1 MTTTKEVAPVDQAAM
16 MAMLDRA
23 EQDSGTSS
31 VMSCIHTLKIYN
43 PAPGDIPDPEKAG
56 KFKLKEANTGDEKLL
71 EWEIKFN
78 VLSIA
83 YNWTGG
89 IYPTHPDG
97 SISDEEVV
105 FSSSEFG
112 KYEKRTDV
120 IGLSVKGKAY
130 AFFTKGEFETMIKTP
145 MLNGIT
151 NQFYDKKKDKEGKP
165 YHGTLLRRS
174 AVIYGQFIGGE
185 YDKEYF
191 RMFTSPNNIGITYDA
206 EAGTAIEPNEGTLE
220 YVTIPALAQMNE
232 IRTQNGKKALSRVSH
247 DQCDVLLSIR
257 TNDKGNF
264 LPVFSFA
271 GLTAMRGYDNSE
283 DIKYIHDLKAE
294 QFRSIFG
301 VMGAVTPITIDGT
314 KATVALPS
322 APQDHHAIE
331 APKATITAADV
342 DDTFDGPSKE
352 DF

>member
-1 MTTTKEVAPVDQAAM
+1 
-16 MAMLDRA
+16 
-23 EQDSGTSS
+23 
-31 VMSCIHTLKIYN
+31 
-43 PAPGDIPDPEKAG
+43 
-56 KFKLKEANTGDEKLL
+56 
-71 EWEIKFN
+71 
-78 VLSIA
+78 
-83 YNWTGG
+83 
-89 IYPTHPDG
+89 
-97 SISDEEVV
+97 
-105 FSSSEFG
+105 
-112 KYEKRTDV
+112 
-120 IGLSVKGKAY
+120 
-130 AFFTKGEFETMIKTP
+130 MIKTP

-206 EAGTAIEPNEGTLE
+206 ELGTAIDPHEGTLE
-220 YVTIPALAQMNE
+220 YVTIPALTQMNE
-232 IRTQNGKKALSRVSH
+232 IRTQNGKKALSRVNH

-271 GLTAMRGYDNSE
+271 GLTAMRGYDNLE
-283 DIKYIHDLKAE
+283 DIKFIHDLKAE

-301 VMGAVTPITIDGT
+301 AMGAVTAIAIDGT
-314 KATVALPS
+314 KATVALPD
-322 APQDHHAIE
+322 APQDHHSIE
-331 APKATITAADV
+331 APKPGITAADM

>member
-1 MTTTKEVAPVDQAAM
+1 MSTTQEVAPVDQTAM
-16 MAMLDRA
+16 MAMMDRA

-31 VMSCIHTLKIYN
+31 VMSCLHTLKIYN
-43 PAPGDIPDPEKAG
+43 PAPGDIADPEKAG
-56 KFKLKEANTGDEKLL
+56 KFKLKEANTGEEKLL

-89 IYPTHPDG
+89 IYPTHADG

-112 KYEKRTDV
+112 KYEKRTDPL
-120 IGLSVKGKAY
+120 GLSVKGKAY

-145 MLNGIT
+145 MLNGVP
-151 NQFYDKKKDKEGKP
+151 NQFYEKKKDKEGKP

-191 RMFTSPNNIGITYDA
+191 RMFTSPNNIGVTYDKDLGEIA
-206 EAGTAIEPNEGTLE
+206 PEVGTLE
-220 YVTIPALAQMNE
+220 NVAVEALIDMNN
-232 IRTQNGKKALSRVSH
+232 IRSQNGKKALTRVNH
-247 DQCDVLLSIR
+247 DQCDVVLSIR

-264 LPVFSFA
+264 LPVFTFA
-271 GLTAMRGYDNSE
+271 GLTAMRGYDNGE
-283 DIKYIHDLKAE
+283 DVKFIHDLKAE

-301 VMGAVTPITIDGT
+301 QMGAITPIVIDGT
-314 KATVALPS
+314 KATVALPQV
-322 APQDHHAIE
+322 AEHHDAIE
-331 APKATITAADV
+331 APKAALTAADL

>member
-1 MTTTKEVAPVDQAAM
+1 MTTTQQVAPVDNTAM
-16 MAMLDRA
+16 MAMMDRA
-23 EQDSGTSS
+23 ESDSGISS
-31 VMSCIHTLKIYN
+31 VMSCLHTLKIYN

-56 KFKLKEANTGDEKLL
+56 KFKLKEAVTGDEKLL

-112 KYEKRTDV
+112 KYEKRTDI

-145 MLNGIT
+145 MLNEIT

-165 YHGTLLRRS
+165 YHGTLLRKS

-191 RMFTSPNNIGITYDA
+191 RMFTSPNNIGVTYDK
-206 EAGTAIEPNEGTLE
+206 ELGEIDPEEGTLE
-220 YVTIPALAQMNE
+220 YVTIPALTQMNE

-247 DQCDVLLSIR
+247 DQCDVLLTIR

-283 DIKYIHDLKAE
+283 DVKYIHDLKAE
-294 QFRSIFG
+294 HFKSIFG
-301 VMGAVTPITIDGT
+301 QMGAVTPIMIDGT
-314 KATVALPS
+314 KATAVLPS
-322 APQDHHAIE
+322 APQDNHIIE
-331 APKATITAADV
+331 APKSWITEADL

>member
-1 MTTTKEVAPVDQAAM
+1 
-16 MAMLDRA
+16 
-23 EQDSGTSS
+23 
-31 VMSCIHTLKIYN
+31 
-43 PAPGDIPDPEKAG
+43 
-56 KFKLKEANTGDEKLL
+56 
-71 EWEIKFN
+71 
-78 VLSIA
+78 
-83 YNWTGG
+83 
-89 IYPTHPDG
+89 
-97 SISDEEVV
+97 
-105 FSSSEFG
+105 
-112 KYEKRTDV
+112 
-120 IGLSVKGKAY
+120 
-130 AFFTKGEFETMIKTP
+130 MIKTP

-206 EAGTAIEPNEGTLE
+206 EAGTAIEPDEGTLE
-220 YVTIPALAQMNE
+220 YVTIPALTQMNE
-232 IRTQNGKKALSRVSH
+232 IRTQNGKKVLTRVNH

-314 KATVALPS
+314 KATVTLPS

-331 APKATITAADV
+331 APKAAITAADI

>member
-1 MTTTKEVAPVDQAAM
+1 MAM
-16 MAMLDRA
+16 MDRA
-23 EQDSGTSS
+23 EQESGWSS
-31 VMSCIHTLKIYN
+31 VMSQIHTLKIYN
-43 PAPGDIPDPEKAG
+43 PAPGDLADPEKAG
-56 KFKLKEANTGDEKLL
+56 KFKLKEAVTGDEKYL

-83 YNWTGG
+83 YSWTGG

-112 KYEKRTDV
+112 KYEKRIDP

-130 AFFTKGEFETMIKTP
+130 AFYTKGEFETMIKTP
-145 MLNGIT
+145 MLNGVP
-151 NQFYDKKKDKEGKP
+151 NQFYEKKKDKDNKP

-174 AVIYGQFIGGE
+174 AVIYGQFIWGE

-206 EAGTAIEPNEGTLE
+206 EAGAAIEPDEGTLE

-232 IRTQNGKKALSRVSH
+232 IRSQNGRKALSRVSH
-247 DQCDVLLSIR
+247 DQCDVLLTIR

-271 GLTAMRGYDNSE
+271 GLTAMRGYDNGE
-283 DIKYIHDLKAE
+283 DVKFIHDLKAE
-294 QFRSIFG
+294 HFRSIFG
-301 VMGAVTPITIDGT
+301 QMGVVTPIMIDGT
-314 KATVALPS
+314 KASMPLPQMATTEHHEAIA
-322 APQDHHAIE
+322 APKTAITEADIE
-331 APKATITAADV
+331 A
-342 DDTFDGPSKE
+342 TFDGPSKE